1 MTRLLGAIQLFL
13 LLIAGLETAAQGG
26 GSPKPIASGQSLP
39 KVLVIGDSIS
49 IGLTPFLAE
58 RLKAVAEVRHHKGNA
73 EHTGTGLK
81 KLEDWLGG
89 ESWDVI
95 QFNWGLWDLCYR
107 HPLSKAQGRR
117 DKVRGT
123 LTTSLPRYAANLEGL
138 VQRLQAT
145 GAYLIFAT
153 TTVVPEGEAG
163 RKRGDDLRYNEAAL
177 KVMNR
182 HHLTVTDLN
191 HVSRSF
197 PDAFFV
203 APGNVHFTPEGYQAL
218 AKAAESNIRE
228 GLKSDSNKRP
238 DR

>member
-1 MTRLLGAIQLFL
+1 MRLRGAMQLLL
-13 LLIAGLETAAQGG
+13 LLIAGLETAIQGEG
-26 GSPKPIASGQSLP
+26 TPKPVESGGSLP

-58 RLKAVAEVRHHKGNA
+58 RLRAVADVRHHKGNA
-73 EHTGTGLK
+73 EHTGTGLE
-81 KLEDWLGG
+81 KLEGWLEG

-107 HPLSKAQGRR
+107 HPLSKVQGRR

-123 LTTSLPRYAANLEGL
+123 LTTSLPHYTTNLERL

-182 HHLTVTDLN
+182 HHVTVTDLN

-197 PDAFFV
+197 PDAYFV
-203 APGNVHFTPEGYQAL
+203 APGNVHFTPVGYQAL
-218 AKAAESNIRE
+218 AKTAESNIRM
-228 GLKSDSNKRP
+228 GLKSNTRNRP
-238 DR
+238 NP